1 MIFTLLPC
9 SGITPKKREWIS
21 FKIRLSWVSGKSQGT
36 HLKRIITNTNIQTQ
50 TQTCLI
56 SEKKNQ
62 NSRKERNK
70 MPETENR
77 PRGEVRSQREERQC
91 LHTNKNNKLL
101 VAECIDND
109 IIDMTSSLIEI
120 ALRIRVQHFILTGQG
135 RWRERRRRRR
145 RRKSGTCQ
153 NTQIYYQLSVSGSE
167 SARVCALA
175 LSNFV
180 CMCVWLQLRS
190 HMRRVFGFGST
201 PCFCTFA
208 GCCCNFGHW
217 LSLSLLLVLL
227 LLFHFHSRRRM
238 YDNKWSTWGP
248 SRRSG
253 ERMKWKRKRERE
265 RERERENWGAAWY
278 CAFKRTCEQERTTTP
293 MR

>member
-9 SGITPKKREWIS
+9 SGITPMKREWIS
-21 FKIRLSWVSGKSQGT
+21 FKIRLSWVSGKSQST
-36 HLKRIITNTNIQTQ
+36 HLKSIITNTNIQTQ

-56 SEKKNQ
+56 SEKKNR

-77 PRGEVRSQREERQC
+77 PGGEEVRSQREERQC
-91 LHTNKNNKLL
+91 LHANKNNKLL

-120 ALRIRVQHFILTGQG
+120 ALRIRVQHFFFWQAKEDDENGGEEGEGT
-135 RWRERRRRRR
+135 
-145 RRKSGTCQ
+145 KSGTCK

-180 CMCVWLQLRS
+180 CVCVAAVTLTHAQSLWLWQHAMFLYVCR
-190 HMRRVFGFGST
+190 
-201 PCFCTFA
+201 
-208 GCCCNFGHW
+208 
-217 LSLSLLLVLL
+217 LLL
-227 LLFHFHSRRRM
+227 
-238 YDNKWSTWGP
+238 
-248 SRRSG
+248 
-253 ERMKWKRKRERE
+253 
-265 RERERENWGAAWY
+265 
-278 CAFKRTCEQERTTTP
+278 
-293 MR
+293 

>member
-36 HLKRIITNTNIQTQ
+36 HLKSIITNTNIQTQ

-120 ALRIRVQHFILTGQG
+120 ALRIRVQHFFLTGQG

-167 SARVCALA
+167 NARVCALA

-180 CMCVWLQLRS
+180 CVCGCSYAHTCAGSLALAARHVFVRLPVVVVILAIGSWLSRS
-190 HMRRVFGFGST
+190 LYSS
-201 PCFCTFA
+201 
-208 GCCCNFGHW
+208 CCCCYWCCYFIFIHDAACTITNG
-217 LSLSLLLVLL
+217 
-227 LLFHFHSRRRM
+227 RRG
-238 YDNKWSTWGP
+238 GP
-248 SRRSG
+248 AEEV
-253 ERMKWKRKRERE
+253 EREWNERE
-265 RERERENWGAAWY
+265 REREREGKGELGS
-278 CAFKRTCEQERTTTP
+278 CLILCV
-293 MR
+293 

>member
-1 MIFTLLPC
+1 
-9 SGITPKKREWIS
+9 
-21 FKIRLSWVSGKSQGT
+21 
-36 HLKRIITNTNIQTQ
+36 
-50 TQTCLI
+50 
-56 SEKKNQ
+56 
-62 NSRKERNK
+62 

-77 PRGEVRSQREERQC
+77 PRGEEVRSQREERQC

-120 ALRIRVQHFILTGQG
+120 ALRIRVQHFFFDRPRKMTRAAAKKAKAKEWHMSKYTNILPVECE
-135 RWRERRRRRR
+135 WERERE
-145 RRKSGTCQ
+145 SMCACSQ
-153 NTQIYYQLSVSGSE
+153 QLC
-167 SARVCALA
+167 VC
-175 LSNFV
+175 V
-180 CMCVWLQLRS
+180 CVWLQLRS

-217 LSLSLLLVLL
+217 LLTLSLSLLLVLL

-253 ERMKWKRKRERE
+253 ERMK
-265 RERERENWGAAWY
+265 
-278 CAFKRTCEQERTTTP
+278 
-293 MR
+293 